1 MNEEKTI
8 PRPTR
13 ETSESWAQR
22 NHPAH
27 FKRTPYMKINSKCI
41 KDVKVRPDAIKLLE
55 DTQAEHSLT

>member
-1 MNEEKTI
+1 MKKKAT

-13 ETSESWAQR
+13 ETSEPWAQR

-27 FKRTPYMKINSKCI
+27 FKRMPYMKINSKCI
-41 KDVKVRPDAIKLLE
+41 KDLKVRLDAIKLLE